1 MKKIVKKL
9 ELNKAVKLII
19 CIVAISFC
27 FSCQKKQEPK
37 KQYKYK
43 IDFGSGWNTG
53 YGLTDEY
60 ILKDGFY
67 LFLAGKDSI
76 RLKESEV
83 RMITKNNN

>member
-1 MKKIVKKL
+1 MKKIVEKL
-9 ELNKAVKLII
+9 KIKTLVKVII

-27 FSCQKKQEPK
+27 FSCQTKQEPK

-43 IDFGSGWNTG
+43 IDFGSGWDSG

-60 ILKDGFY
+60 KLKDGFY

-76 RLKESEV
+76 KLKESEV
-83 RMITKNNN
+83 TMITKNNN